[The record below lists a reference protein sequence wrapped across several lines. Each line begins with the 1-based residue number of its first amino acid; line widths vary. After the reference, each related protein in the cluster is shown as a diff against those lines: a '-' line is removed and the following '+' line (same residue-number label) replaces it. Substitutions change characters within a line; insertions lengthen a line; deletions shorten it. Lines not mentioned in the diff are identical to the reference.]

1 MWAMFPPIY
10 TSAMADSL
18 AHASM
23 ETHCITLPNERL
35 MSSNETLPGEQS
47 STKPEIDVALNGY

>member
-1 MWAMFPPIY
+1 
-10 TSAMADSL
+10 MADSL

-47 STKPEIDVALNGY
+47 STKPEIDDPHPSPERILIK